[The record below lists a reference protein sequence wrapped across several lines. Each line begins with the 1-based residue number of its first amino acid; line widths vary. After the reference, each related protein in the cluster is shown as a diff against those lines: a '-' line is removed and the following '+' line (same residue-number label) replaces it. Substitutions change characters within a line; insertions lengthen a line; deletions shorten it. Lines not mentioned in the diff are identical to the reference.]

1 MVGSTDRLESMRRFV
16 EARPDEA
23 FPRYGLAMEC
33 EKQGRLEEAD
43 AEFTELRRR
52 HPDYLPAYHQHGM
65 LLMRLGRKAEA
76 RSTIEQGIRLSTA
89 QGNDHAREQLA
100 AMLAEISG

>member
-1 MVGSTDRLESMRRFV
+1 MTGSTDRIESMRRFV

-33 EKQGRLEEAD
+33 AKQGQLEEAD

-52 HPDYLPAYHQHGM
+52 HPDYLPAYYQHGM
-65 LLMRLGRKAEA
+65 LLVRLDRKAEA
-76 RSTIEQGIRLSTA
+76 RSTIEQGIRLSSE
-89 QGNDHAREQLA
+89 QGNDHAREQLE
-100 AMLAEISG
+100 AMLDEIGG